1 MDRSY
6 PDYYESLRK
15 LSGRL
20 SRELR
25 SPMSA
30 FTQLTGAAT
39 TEGALSS
46 KFKQLIALAI
56 GVTVR
61 CDGCI
66 AYHVHDA
73 IRAGATR
80 QEIMEA
86 IGVAIFMGGGP
97 AMVYGCEALE
107 ALEQFEA
114 AGLIPAPPSQTKP
127 DAGTHTAPSS
137 TLSR

>member
-1 MDRSY
+1 MHSAY
-6 PDYYESLRK
+6 PEYYQRLQK
-15 LSGRL
+15 LSAKL
-20 SRELR
+20 ARELR

-30 FTQLTGAAT
+30 FAQLNAAAT
-39 TEGALSS
+39 AEGALSA
-46 KFKQLIALAI
+46 KIKQLIALGI

-80 QEIMEA
+80 PEIMET
-86 IGVAIFMGGGP
+86 IGVAILMGGGP
-97 AMVYGCEALE
+97 SMVYGCEALE

-114 AGLIPAPPSQTKP
+114 AELSSAAAAQE
-127 DAGTHTAPSS
+127 AHTGSAKPSS
-137 TLSR
+137 

>member
-1 MDRSY
+1 MHIEY
-6 PDYYESLRK
+6 PSYYERLQK
-15 LSGRL
+15 LSGKL
-20 SRELR
+20 ARELR
-25 SPMSA
+25 SEMAA
-30 FTQLTGAAT
+30 FAQLNGAAT
-39 TEGALSS
+39 AEGALST
-46 KFKQLIALAI
+46 KFKQLIALGI

-80 QEIMEA
+80 QEIMET
-86 IGVAIFMGGGP
+86 IGIAVLMGGGP

-114 AGLIPAPPSQTKP
+114 AGLIPVGENP
-127 DAGTHTAPSS
+127 GEI
-137 TLSR
+137 R